1 MRRANKILMAAVAI
15 LLCLVLI
22 TTSVVSGVFAKYAI
36 KKQASTSVG
45 LEKFGVTIT
54 MSVPDATNLG
64 TYGGATVNTEVMDGD
79 SGTISITGLKM
90 YPGCQYPRAAKFEF
104 SGTPSVDVQLKI
116 IPTITYSDAMHT
128 SANYRVPTGA
138 KINLGSSTTYYMP
151 LGFTFCSN
159 STSIY
164 KVVDPWMSSTTKA
177 NVSATAVSNAIA
189 SGIVTGTNK
198 RLKGS
203 SAEPLEGQ
211 DEFSVSG
218 NTLTIGIFKAGTP
231 ITFDINSSKD
241 LTCFCM
247 GFYYPLDWPSE
258 TSTDR
263 AKYDKISTYFSRHAA
278 SDATITINYKV
289 ELVQVS

>member
-1 MRRANKILMAAVAI
+1 MKKVNKILMATVSV

-22 TTSVVSGVFAKYAI
+22 TTSVVSGVFAKFAI
-36 KKQASTSVG
+36 RKNTTTTMK
-45 LEKFGVTIT
+45 LEKFGVKIE
-54 MSVPDATNLG
+54 MSVPDETNLES
-64 TYGGATVNTEVMDGD
+64 YGGATVNAEVPDGE

-90 YPGCQYPRAAKFEF
+90 YPGCEFPRAAKFEF

-116 IPTITYSDAMHT
+116 IPTVTYSDTVHT
-128 SANYRVPTGA
+128 SANYRVPTGT
-138 KINLGSSTTYYMP
+138 KINLGSATTYYMP

-159 STSIY
+159 SPDIY

-177 NVSATAVSNAIA
+177 DVSATAVSNAIA

-203 SAEPLEGQ
+203 SAEPPEGQ

-218 NTLTIGIFKAGTP
+218 NTLTIGTFKAGTP
-231 ITFDINSSKD
+231 ITFDINSSKN
-241 LTCFCM
+241 LTRFCM
-247 GFYYPLDWPSE
+247 GFYYPLDWPSA
-258 TSTDR
+258 TSDDR
-263 AKYDKISTYFSRHAA
+263 AKYDKISTYFSRHAS
-278 SDATITINYKV
+278 SDATITISYKV